1 MRKGLIISSLV
12 LIALSLFGIIESS
25 RLERTMKMGV
35 GIAFFPL
42 TMSIAIGVLAGIL
55 LFRIIKGKFPVKDKP
70 IWEVG
75 EGKRVAWL
83 LLIFGMYILL
93 IEPLGYVFATFLFFV
108 TLVLFL
114 GRGQVIKTIVTS
126 AACTFLLYAIFR
138 LWLKSPLPTGFL
150 GI

>member
-1 MRKGLIISSLV
+1 MRKGLIITCLV
-12 LIALSLFGIIESS
+12 LISLSLFGIIESS

-42 TMSIAIGVLAGIL
+42 TMSIFIGLLAFIL
-55 LFRIIKGKFPVKDKP
+55 LCGIIQGKFTVKDKP
-70 IWEVG
+70 LWEVG
-75 EGKRVAWL
+75 EGKRVVWVL
-83 LLIFGMYILL
+83 IIFGIYILL
-93 IEPLGYVFATFLFFV
+93 IELIGYVLATFLFFV
-108 TLVLFL
+108 ALVLFL
-114 GRGQVIKTIVTS
+114 GRGQIIQTMVTG

>member
-12 LIALSLFGIIESS
+12 LIGLSLFGIIESS

-42 TMSIAIGVLAGIL
+42 TMSIAIGILAFIL
-55 LFRIIKGKFPVKDKP
+55 LLGITKGKFPIKDKP
-70 IWEVG
+70 LWEPG
-75 EGKRVAWL
+75 EGKRVFWVL
-83 LLIFGMYILL
+83 IIFGVYILL
-93 IEPLGYVFATFLFFV
+93 IEPIGYVLATFSFFVSLILFFRGGQIIR
-108 TLVLFL
+108 TLVS
-114 GRGQVIKTIVTS
+114 S

-138 LWLKSPLPTGFL
+138 LWLKSPLPTGIL

>member
-1 MRKGLIISSLV
+1 MRKGLLISSLV
-12 LIALSLFGIIESS
+12 LIGLSLFGIIESS

-42 TMSIAIGVLAGIL
+42 TMSIAIGILAFIL
-55 LFRIIKGKFPVKDKP
+55 LLGIIKGKLPVKDKP
-70 IWEVG
+70 LWEVG
-75 EGKRVAWL
+75 EGKRVVWVL
-83 LLIFGMYILL
+83 MILGVYVL
-93 IEPLGYVFATFLFFV
+93 SIEAIGYVLATFLFFV
-108 TLVLFL
+108 ALVLFL
-114 GRGQVIKTIVTS
+114 SRGHIVKIIVTS

>member
-12 LIALSLFGIIESS
+12 LIGLSLFGIIESS

-42 TMSIAIGVLAGIL
+42 TMSFAIGILAGIL
-55 LFRIIKGKFPVKDKP
+55 LFGIIKGKIPIKDKP
-70 IWEVG
+70 LWESG
-75 EGKRVAWL
+75 DGKRVVWV
-83 LLIFGMYILL
+83 LIILGMYVFL
-93 IEPLGYVFATFLFFV
+93 IEPIGYVLATFLFFV
-108 TLVLFL
+108 TLVFFFS
-114 GRGQVIKTIVTS
+114 RGQIIKTLVTS

-138 LWLKSPLPTGFL
+138 LWLKSPLPAGLL